1 VRAARR
7 AARIAAVRAG
17 AQAEVGLRLS
27 RNRTSMLESDA
38 GLSRAAV
45 GRSLDSGGNTI
56 TVFGAL
62 PFIGALSG
70 SQYERARGREAIRRY
85 LEAWVEVQTWF
96 AYAQLARIEKRDF
109 LLVSTKLTRFDS
121 LAFPV

>member
-1 VRAARR
+1 MRAARR
-7 AARIAAVRAG
+7 AARIAAVRVG
-17 AQAEVGLRLS
+17 AQAEVGLHLS
-27 RNRTSMLESDA
+27 RNRRTSMLESDA

-45 GRSLDSGGNTI
+45 GRSRGNI
-56 TVFGAL
+56 IFMRDAL